1 MTSNTPAPTV
11 VVTIVVIVVTIVLET
26 AAAVGDIIVRSEPSD
41 STLTK

>member
-11 VVTIVVIVVTIVLET
+11 VVTIVVTVVTIALEI
-26 AAAVGDIIVRSEPSD
+26 AAAVGDIIVRSEPPD